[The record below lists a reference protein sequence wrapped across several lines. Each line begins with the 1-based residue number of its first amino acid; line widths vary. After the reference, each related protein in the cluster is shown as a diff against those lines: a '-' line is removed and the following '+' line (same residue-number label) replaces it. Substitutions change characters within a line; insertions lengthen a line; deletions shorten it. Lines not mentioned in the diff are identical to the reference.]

1 MQIIAR
7 KQYLDALSVLKDK
20 NLIKVATGVRRCGKS
35 TLMTQFQDL
44 LRKENGKVSIL
55 AINMDM
61 PEFRFLAEKS
71 LPTLPTLPTGQAGGQ
86 AGGKA
91 GGQAG
96 WKAVY
101 DYIIKHLKKN
111 VTNYVFIDEVQN
123 VPEFEKLLEGLYVH
137 PNIDL
142 YVTGSNAFL
151 LSSEL
156 ATLLTGRAYEINV
169 LPFSFAE
176 YLEFT
181 GKTTNPD
188 RAFAE
193 YVRTGGFPEAA
204 RLSAEGNNFAN
215 EYLQSVFKNIYD
227 NDISKRHTIYAEESY
242 QEVVNFLIDSVGA
255 SVSAGNIAKVLTSN
269 KKKIDNKTV
278 SKYID
283 TLVEAYLFYKV
294 SRYDIKGKQHLAT
307 QEKYYLVDLG
317 FRNALLGKELASD
330 AGHLLENIIYLEL
343 KRRNNQVWIG
353 KTNNLEVDFVVRNN
367 EGFTQ
372 YIQVAQTVQNATTL
386 ERELAPF
393 DSIADHHEK
402 LLITMDYDTGTYNG
416 IKKINALDWLTK
428 TEK

>member
-1 MQIIAR
+1 MQTIAR
-7 KQYLDALSVLKDK
+7 KRYLDTLRVLKDK

-35 TLMTQFQDL
+35 TLMAQFQDF
-44 LRKENGKVSIL
+44 LRKENTKVSIL

-61 PEFRFLAEKS
+61 PEFRFLAEKN
-71 LPTLPTLPTGQAGGQ
+71 
-86 AGGKA
+86 
-91 GGQAG
+91 
-96 WKAVY
+96 WKEIY
-101 DYIIKHLKKN
+101 DYIVKKIKKN

-176 YLEFT
+176 FLEFT

-188 RAFAE
+188 RAFAN
-193 YVRTGGFPEAA
+193 YVQTGGFPEAV
-204 RLSAEGNNFAN
+204 RLSTDGNHFAN
-215 EYLQSVFKNIYD
+215 EYLQTVFKNIYE
-227 NDISKRHTIYAEESY
+227 NDISKRHIIYGEESY
-242 QEVVNFLIDSVGA
+242 QEVVNFLIDSVGS
-255 SVSAGNIAKVLTSN
+255 SVSAGNIAKVLTAN
-269 KKKIDNKTV
+269 KRKIDNKTV

-294 SRYDIKGKQHLAT
+294 NRYDIRGKQHLAT

-317 FRNALLGKELASD
+317 FRNALLGKELAND

-372 YIQVAQTVQNATTL
+372 YIQVSQTVQNVTTL

-393 DSIADHHEK
+393 DTIADHHEK
-402 LLITMDYDTGTYNG
+402 LLITMDYDTGTHNG
-416 IKKINALDWLTK
+416 VKKINALDWLIN

>member
-1 MQIIAR
+1 MKTIAR
-7 KQYLDALSVLKDK
+7 KGYIDTLSVLKDK

-35 TLMTQFQDL
+35 TLMAQFQDL
-44 LRKENGKVSIL
+44 LRKENDNVSIL

-61 PEFRFLAEKS
+61 PEFRFLAEKD
-71 LPTLPTLPTGQAGGQ
+71 
-86 AGGKA
+86 
-91 GGQAG
+91 
-96 WKAVY
+96 WKEIY
-101 DYIIKHLKKN
+101 NYIIKHLKKN

-123 VPEFEKLLEGLYVH
+123 VTEFEKLLEGLFVH

-156 ATLLTGRAYEINV
+156 ATLLTGRAFEINV

-181 GKTTNPD
+181 GKTLNPD

-193 YVRTGGFPEAA
+193 YVSTGGFPEAV
-204 RLSAEGNNFAN
+204 RLSADGNHFAN
-215 EYLQSVFKNIYD
+215 DYLQTVFKNIYN
-227 NDISKRHTIYAEESY
+227 NDICKRYTIYAEESY
-242 QEVVNFLIDSVGA
+242 QEVVNFLIDSVG
-255 SVSAGNIAKVLTSN
+255 SNVSAGNIAKVLTTN

-283 TLVEAYLFYKV
+283 TLVESYLFYKV
-294 SRYDIKGKQHLAT
+294 NRYDIKGKQHLAT

-367 EGFTQ
+367 EGYTQ
-372 YIQVAQTVQNATTL
+372 YIQVAQTVKSTTTL

-393 DSIADHHEK
+393 DRIADHHEK

-416 IKKINALDWLTK
+416 IKKINAIDWLTK
-428 TEK
+428 TGK

>member
-1 MQIIAR
+1 MQTINR
-7 KQYLDALSVLKDK
+7 KRYLDTLHVLKDK

-35 TLMTQFQDL
+35 TLMAQFQDL
-44 LRKENGKVSIL
+44 LRKENFKVSIL

-61 PEFRFLAEKS
+61 ADFRFLAEKN
-71 LPTLPTLPTGQAGGQ
+71 
-86 AGGKA
+86 
-91 GGQAG
+91 
-96 WKAVY
+96 WKEIY
-101 DYIIKHLKKN
+101 DYIIKHIKKN
-111 VTNYVFIDEVQN
+111 ATNYVFIDEVQN

-176 YLEFT
+176 FLEFT
-181 GKTTNPD
+181 GKTANPD
-188 RAFAE
+188 RAFAD
-193 YVRTGGFPEAA
+193 YVRIGGFPEAV
-204 RLSAEGNNFAN
+204 RLSQDGNSFAN
-215 EYLQSVFKNIYD
+215 EYLQTVFKNIYE
-227 NDISKRHTIYAEESY
+227 NDISKRHTIYGEESY
-242 QEVVNFLIDSVGA
+242 QEVVNFLIDSVG
-255 SVSAGNIAKVLTSN
+255 SNLSAGNIAKVLTAN

-294 SRYDIKGKQHLAT
+294 NRYDIKGKQHLAT

-393 DSIADHHEK
+393 DTIADHHDK
-402 LLITMDYDTGTYNG
+402 LLITMDYDAGTLNG
-416 IKKINALDWLTK
+416 VKKINAIDWLT
-428 TEK
+428 TPEK